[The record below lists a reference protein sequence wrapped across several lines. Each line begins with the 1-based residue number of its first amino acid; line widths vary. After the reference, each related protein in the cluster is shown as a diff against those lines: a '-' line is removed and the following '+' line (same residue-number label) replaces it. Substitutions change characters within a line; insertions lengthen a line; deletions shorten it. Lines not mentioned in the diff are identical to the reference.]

1 MDVPCH
7 GPTARLHASRQFSLP
22 FVLPDIRRAVV
33 PSLGDPVMF
42 GLGTTELVVFALI
55 VLVLFG
61 SRLPKVMRS
70 LGSSITEFKKGV
82 HEGNREDEE
91 GPAEQRVESKSN

>member
-1 MDVPCH
+1 
-7 GPTARLHASRQFSLP
+7 
-22 FVLPDIRRAVV
+22 
-33 PSLGDPVMF
+33 MF

-82 HEGNREDEE
+82 NEGNQAEDEE
-91 GPAEQRVESKSN
+91 PAERRVETKSN